1 MKLFTSKERDLTF
14 KREKEDMRLK
24 ASALS
29 AEFSQLLKSYNLTKD
44 DLENFYIK
52 NASLRDWEDKLNF
65 KEENLKIRENNAR
78 IKEKEVLELRDE
90 CNAILEKI
98 LKLEEKL
105 VARTKAITDREIKF
119 NSFKELQ
126 ESVLGKDKQKLRDWL
141 ELERKK
147 FKICQ
152 NNLLD

>member
-1 MKLFTSKERDLTF
+1 MKLLGSKERDLTS

-44 DLENFYIK
+44 DLENFYVK
-52 NASLRDWEDKLNF
+52 NVSLRDWEDKLNF

-90 CNAILEKI
+90 CNVILERT
-98 LKLEEKL
+98 LKLEERL
-105 VARTKAITDREIKF
+105 VERSRAITDREIKF
-119 NSFKELQ
+119 NNFKELQ
-126 ESVLGKDKQKLRDWL
+126 ESVLGKEKQKLRDWL
-141 ELERKK
+141 EVERQKLK
-147 FKICQ
+147 VCQ
-152 NNLLD
+152 NNLRD